1 MELRE
6 LGGTGLRVSAVGFG
20 ASPLGNVFGDVP
32 RDTARAAVR
41 RALDLGINF
50 FDTSPYKNPSPPFL
64 SPPISPRPPTDA
76 DPTAHPRSG
85 TTAARSRSQSSAI
98 ASATRPF
105 RGTESSSPPSAAATK
120 TRVST
125 SPPTV

>member
-32 RDTARAAVR
+32 RDAARAAVR

-50 FDTSPYKNPSPPFL
+50 FDTSPYGTPHPLPFPPLVPSPL
-64 SPPISPRPPTDA
+64 LLR
-76 DPTAHPRSG
+76 
-85 TTAARSRSQSSAI
+85 
-98 ASATRPF
+98 
-105 RGTESSSPPSAAATK
+105 
-120 TRVST
+120 
-125 SPPTV
+125 